1 MSNKQKCEEL
11 RKIRVSLAKK
21 LGIQDKI
28 RQTPCD
34 FKGECKG
41 TCPACEKEERLLNK
55 AMIGRVGLVAG
66 MSMSLTACGIER
78 LAGDVIEAE
87 PNYNVTSEE
96 LGDNELCW
104 DVLEGE
110 IESYYDEEDEENED
124 AGLQGSI
131 QPL

>member
-1 MSNKQKCEEL
+1 MVLKIREVGSNMSNKQKCEEL

-96 LGDNELCW
+96 LGDDE
-104 DVLEGE
+104 EA
-110 IESYYDEEDEENED
+110 EEDEYE
-124 AGLQGSI
+124 GLQGSI

>member
-41 TCPACEKEERLLNK
+41 TCPACEKEEILLNK
-55 AMIGRVGLVAG
+55 AMIGRTALIAG
-66 MSMSLTACGIER
+66 MS
-78 LAGDVIEAE
+78 
-87 PNYNVTSEE
+87 
-96 LGDNELCW
+96 
-104 DVLEGE
+104 
-110 IESYYDEEDEENED
+110 
-124 AGLQGSI
+124 
-131 QPL
+131 

>member
-21 LGIQDKI
+21 LGIQGKI

-34 FKGECKG
+34 YKGECKG

-55 AMIGRVGLVAG
+55 EMLGRIGLVAG
-66 MSMSLTACGIER
+66 MSTCLIACGTGA
-78 LAGDVIEAE
+78 LAGDVVEAE
-87 PNYNVTSEE
+87 PKYNVSSEE
-96 LGDNELCW
+96 LGDDELCG

-110 IESYYDEEDEENED
+110 IESYYDEEDEENEYE
-124 AGLQGSI
+124 GL
-131 QPL
+131 